1 MTELDKESVDLHSHL
16 HGKLEVKSKVE
27 LASRRDLSLA
37 YTPGVAQVCHEIAAA
52 PERVFE
58 LTLKHNTVAV
68 VSDGSA
74 ILGIGNLGPE
84 AAIPVM
90 EGKAVL
96 FKEFA
101 DVDAFPICVASQEVD
116 EIVRTVR
123 MIAPVFGGINLEDIA
138 APRCFDVEARL
149 QDLGIPVFHDDQHG
163 TAIVVLAALLNALKV
178 AGKKLDQCTIVF
190 NGSGASAIACA
201 KLILSYGE
209 LGRAPSPG
217 DVILCDSKG
226 IVHRDR
232 TDLNVHK
239 HELAQRTNKHNAKGT
254 LADALAGADIFIG
267 LSQGNLVT
275 QDMVRSMRQPPI
287 ILAMA
292 NPIPEIMPDA
302 ARDAGAVVVGT
313 GRSDFPN
320 QINNVLAFPGVF
332 RGALDCGAK
341 VVNETMK
348 VAAAEALANYV
359 IEPTPERILPDPLDK
374 QVAHKIGA
382 AVAAAARETGVCRR

>member
-1 MTELDKESVDLHSHL
+1 MTELDKESVAMHAEL
-16 HGKLEVKSKVE
+16 HGKLEVHSKVA
-27 LASRRDLSLA
+27 LTNRKDLSLA
-37 YTPGVAQVCHEIAAA
+37 YTPGVAQVCQEIAAD
-52 PERVFE
+52 PRKVHE

-101 DVDAFPICVASQEVD
+101 GVDAFPICLATQDVD
-116 EIVRTVR
+116 EIVRAVR
-123 MIAPVFGGINLEDIA
+123 LIAPVFGGINLEDIS
-138 APRCFDVEARL
+138 APRCFEVEARL

-163 TAIVVLAALLNALKV
+163 TAIVVLAAMLNALKV
-178 AGKKLDQCTIVF
+178 AGKTLDQCTIVF

-201 KLILSYGE
+201 RLILSYGD
-209 LGRAPSPG
+209 LGRAPKPG
-217 DVILCDSKG
+217 DLILCDSKG
-226 IVHRDR
+226 IVHRER
-232 TDLNVHK
+232 TDLNAHK
-239 HELAQRTNKHNAKGT
+239 RELAERTNHGGRRGG
-254 LADALAGADIFIG
+254 LADALRDADIFIG
-267 LSQGNLVT
+267 LSQGNLVSEA
-275 QDMVRSMRQPPI
+275 MVRSMRAHPI

-302 ARDAGAVVVGT
+302 AREAGAAVVGT

-332 RGALDCGAK
+332 RGALDAHAR
-341 VVNETMK
+341 VVNEPMK
-348 VAAAEALANYV
+348 IAAAEALASYV

-374 QVAHKIGA
+374 QVALRIGR
-382 AVAAAARETGVCRR
+382 AVANAARDSGVCR

>member
-1 MTELDKESVDLHSHL
+1 MTELDKESVAMHAEL
-16 HGKLEVKSKVE
+16 HGKLEVHSKVA
-27 LASRRDLSLA
+27 LTSRKDLSLA
-37 YTPGVAQVCHEIAAA
+37 YTPGVAQVCQEIAAD
-52 PERVFE
+52 PSKVHE

-101 DVDAFPICVASQEVD
+101 GVDAFPICLATQDVD
-116 EIVRTVR
+116 EIVRAVR
-123 MIAPVFGGINLEDIA
+123 LIAPVFGGINLEDIS
-138 APRCFDVEARL
+138 APRCFEVEARL

-163 TAIVVLAALLNALKV
+163 TAIVVLAAMLNALKV
-178 AGKKLDQCTIVF
+178 AGKTLDQCTIVF

-201 KLILSYGE
+201 RLILSYGD
-209 LGRAPSPG
+209 LGRAPKPG
-217 DVILCDSKG
+217 DIMLCDSKG

-232 TDLNVHK
+232 TDLNAHK
-239 HELAQRTNKHNAKGT
+239 RELAERTNHSGRRGG
-254 LADALAGADIFIG
+254 LADALRGADIFIG
-267 LSQGNLVT
+267 LSQGNLVSEA
-275 QDMVRSMRQPPI
+275 MVRSMRPHPI

-292 NPIPEIMPDA
+292 NPIPEIMPDV
-302 ARDAGAVVVGT
+302 ARDAGAAVVGT

-332 RGALDCGAK
+332 RGALDAQAR

-348 VAAAEALANYV
+348 IAAAEALASYV

-374 QVAHKIGA
+374 QIALRIGR
-382 AVAAAARETGVCRR
+382 AVATAARDTGVCR

>member
-1 MTELDKESVDLHSHL
+1 MTELDKESVALHAEL
-16 HGKLEVKSKVE
+16 HGKLEVHSKVG
-27 LASRRDLSLA
+27 LANRKDLSLA
-37 YTPGVAQVCHEIAAA
+37 YTPGVAQVCQEIAAD
-52 PERVFE
+52 PKKVFD

-74 ILGIGNLGPE
+74 ILGIGNLGAE

-101 DVDAFPICVASQEVD
+101 GVDAFPICLATQDVD
-116 EIVRTVR
+116 EIVRAVR
-123 MIAPVFGGINLEDIA
+123 LIAPVFGGINLEDISS
-138 APRCFDVEARL
+138 PRCFEVEARL

-163 TAIVVLAALLNALKV
+163 TAIVVMAAVLNALKV
-178 AGKKLDQCTIVF
+178 VGKTIDQCTIVF

-201 KLILSYGE
+201 RLILNYGT
-209 LGRAPSPG
+209 LGRSPMPG
-217 DVILCDSKG
+217 NIILCDSKG
-226 IVHRDR
+226 IVHRGR
-232 TDLNVHK
+232 TDLNPPK
-239 HELAQRTNKHNAKGT
+239 LDIAERTNKHGLKGG
-254 LADALAGADIFIG
+254 LADALRGADVFIG

-275 QDMVRSMRQPPI
+275 PDMVRSMHMHPI

-302 ARDAGAVVVGT
+302 ARDAGAAVVGT

-332 RGALDCGAK
+332 RGALDARAR
-341 VVNETMK
+341 VINEDMK
-348 VAAAEALANYV
+348 LAAAEALASYV

-374 QVAHKIGA
+374 QVALRIGR
-382 AVAAAARETGVCRR
+382 AVAAAARGAGVCR

>member
-1 MTELDKESVDLHSHL
+1 MTELDKESVALHAEL
-16 HGKLEVKSKVE
+16 HGKLEVRSKVG
-27 LASRRDLSLA
+27 LNTRKDLSLA
-37 YTPGVAQVCHEIAAA
+37 YTPGVAQVCQEIAAKPA
-52 PERVFE
+52 RVFE

-101 DVDAFPICVASQEVD
+101 GVDAFPICLATQDVD
-116 EIVRTVR
+116 EIVKAVR
-123 MIAPVFGGINLEDIA
+123 MIAPVFGGINLEDIS

-178 AGKKLDQCTIVF
+178 ANKKLNECTIVF

-201 KLILSYGE
+201 RLILSYGE
-209 LGRAPSPG
+209 LGKAPKPG
-217 DVILCDSKG
+217 DVIMCDSKG

-232 TDLNVHK
+232 DDLNAYK
-239 HELAQRTNKHNAKGT
+239 HELAQRTNKNNLKGSLT
-254 LADALAGADIFIG
+254 DALKGADIFIG
-267 LSQGNLVT
+267 LSQGNTVT
-275 QDMVRSMRQPPI
+275 AEMVLGMRRHPI

-292 NPIPEIMPDA
+292 NPIPEIMPDIA
-302 ARDAGAVVVGT
+302 LEAGAMVVGT

-332 RGALDCGAK
+332 RGALDAGAT
-341 VVNETMK
+341 VVNEDMK
-348 VAAAEALANYV
+348 VAAAEALAAYV

-374 QVAHKIGA
+374 QVALRIGQ
-382 AVAAAARETGVCRR
+382 AVARAARESGVCR